1 MSGTGKPAVT
11 GWLRMLRS
19 DHAHTYAAEGAV
31 MVATLLVYR
40 LAAGLGGED
49 LDAYIL
55 VRRTLS
61 FVQPLLMLGLAVG
74 LPRLVAMS
82 QEDPRRR
89 FYLLA
94 ALRIVMV
101 LSGIGVIL
109 AVAFPEQVS
118 RLLLGSADLE
128 PLVMPLALMVLGL
141 CLHTVA
147 YSYIRGTHRT
157 LVANILQTT
166 GLAVTPLLAFAFTW
180 ELPGILL
187 FTGGAWC
194 GVAVLFMLPE
204 LLAGPVQVA
213 RTERG
218 ALLRYGL
225 PRLPGDLAYAALFTF
240 PVLWA
245 AHNWGLAESGRIGL
259 GVTLLNI
266 VAAGFAPIS
275 ILLLPQT
282 ARSISTGDHQGLER
296 RIARLERSALMVSLM
311 ALVIVEVTLPW
322 LLDIYLGD
330 VAAAPYLP
338 ACRLIFLAAPALAY
352 FVALRSVLDAY
363 HTSPRNGVNIIISLL
378 VAMITLLIVQLFHL
392 ADPWPG
398 LAVVTGLGHLAFRTR
413 REIAHV
419 RSELRRKVEE
429 GARPM
434 RLMLVIPGRSDGN
447 EMPFARRQGR
457 WIAQE
462 TGAAVDTFFLTER
475 TSMVGLWRARR
486 RFLQQARMFR
496 PDIVHAH
503 YGTITGLFTVLV
515 SPVPV
520 VITFHGSDLNPTPSD
535 GWWRDLFGR
544 LFSQLAAF
552 FAAGI
557 ICVSE
562 GLRQRLWW
570 RRDEVR
576 VLPMGVDLSVFKPMD
591 KEVCR
596 AEQGW
601 SGPERHVLF
610 NGNNPALKRLDIA
623 ERVIA
628 LLVQRGIPARLQVL
642 TGGVGPDR
650 MPQLMNACDAL
661 LLCSDRE
668 GSPTMV
674 KEAMACGLPVV
685 SSDVGDV
692 RERLRDVRPGAVV
705 AQEAEALAQALA
717 PILSAPSRSNGRE
730 LATRNGIDAVV
741 IDRDTHRFLQGLLD
755 R

>member
-1 MSGTGKPAVT
+1 MSEAGRPAT
-11 GWLRMLRS
+11 EGWLRALRS

-55 VRRTLS
+55 VRRTIS
-61 FVQPLLMLGLAVG
+61 FIQPLLMLGLAVG
-74 LPRLVAMS
+74 LPRLVAMAL
-82 QEDPRRR
+82 EGPRRR

-94 ALRIVMV
+94 ALRIVVV

-109 AVAFPEQVS
+109 AALFPA
-118 RLLLGSADLE
+118 RLASFLLGSAQLE

-147 YSYIRGTHRT
+147 YSYIRGTHHT
-157 LVANILQTT
+157 LVANILQTI
-166 GLAVTPLLAFAFTW
+166 GLAVTPLLAFAFTRD
-180 ELPGILL
+180 LPGILL
-187 FTGGAWC
+187 FTGVMWS
-194 GVAVLFMLPE
+194 GVALLFVLPE
-204 LLAGPVQVA
+204 LVAGPVQVA

-225 PRLPGDLAYAALFTF
+225 PRIPGDLAYAALFTF

-245 AHNWGLAESGRIGL
+245 AHRWGLAESGRIGL

-282 ARSISTGDHQGLER
+282 ARSISTGDHHGLER
-296 RIARLERSALMVSLM
+296 RIVRLERSALLVSLA
-311 ALVIVEVTLPW
+311 ALVSVEAALPW
-322 LLDIYLGD
+322 LLDLYLGD
-330 VAAAPYLP
+330 VPAAPYVP

-363 HTSPRNGVNIIISLL
+363 HTSPRNGVNIILSLVVAMVTLL
-378 VAMITLLIVQLFHL
+378 VVQLFGL
-392 ADPWPG
+392 AGPWPG
-398 LAVVTGLGHLAFRTR
+398 LAVVTGMGYLALRTR
-413 REIAHV
+413 HDIAHV

-429 GARPM
+429 GERPM
-434 RLMLVIPGRSDGN
+434 RLMLVIPGRAEGN

-457 WIAQE
+457 WIAAE
-462 TGAAVDTFFLTER
+462 TGAAVETFFLSER
-475 TSMVGLWRARR
+475 TSISGLWRARR
-486 RFLQQARMFR
+486 RFRKQVRAFR

-503 YGTITGLFTVLV
+503 YGTITGLFTVMV

-520 VITFHGSDLNPTPSD
+520 VITFHGSDLNPTPTD
-535 GWWRDLFGR
+535 GRLRDLMGR

-570 RRDEVR
+570 RREEAR
-576 VLPMGVDLSVFKPMD
+576 VLPMGVDLSVFRPMD
-591 KEVCR
+591 KETCR

-601 SGPERHVLF
+601 RGDERLVLF

-623 ERVIA
+623 ERTVA
-628 LLVQRGIPARLQVL
+628 LLVGRGIPARLHVL

-685 SSDVGDV
+685 TSDVGDV

-705 AQEAEALAQALA
+705 AQDAEALAEALV
-717 PILSAPSRSNGRE
+717 PVLKDPVRSNGRE
-730 LATRNGIDAVV
+730 LAARNGIDASV
-741 IDRDTHRFLQGLLD
+741 IDRETHRFLQGLLD
-755 R
+755 H